1 MINPLIASY
10 LDSGFILL
18 DKNYM
23 TSQHCQF
30 DNCSDNN
37 RKIYK
42 HLKYSIFHQTGKLS
56 SLSFKFSC
64 FRNYV
69 HQEMFANQEN

>member
-1 MINPLIASY
+1 MINPLVASY

-18 DKNYM
+18 DKNDM
-23 TSQHCQF
+23 ISQHCEL
-30 DNCSDNN
+30 DNCSDN

-42 HLKYSIFHQTGKLS
+42 HLKCSIFHQTGKLS

-64 FRNYV
+64 FWNYV